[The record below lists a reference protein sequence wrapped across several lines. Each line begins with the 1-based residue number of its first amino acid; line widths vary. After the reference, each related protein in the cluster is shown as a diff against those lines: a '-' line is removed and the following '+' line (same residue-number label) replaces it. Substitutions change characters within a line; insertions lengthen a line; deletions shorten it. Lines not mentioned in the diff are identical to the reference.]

1 VPELPEVEAV
11 ARSLHPLVAG
21 KTILC
26 VRVLHAIA
34 VKPQSAA
41 HLKRVVQGRR
51 VEGVERRG
59 KYLLLRLDRGW
70 VVLHFRLDGQLVWF
84 DSRRV
89 AGHIDVTFEFSHGT
103 LGFVDRRHFGRVQYL
118 AHAED
123 SRGIGSL
130 GVDALSPAFTER
142 KLEELAGKA
151 RGPLK
156 LFLLDQ
162 ARIAGLGNIYSS
174 ESLWRAR
181 LDPRRHA
188 NRLSRAELRRLHNSI
203 VYVLRAALECCTHPA
218 PNFRDAEWW
227 FQGLERIMRV
237 YQLEG
242 RPCRRCGKKIKRIEQ
257 GGRSTFFCPRCQ
269 R

>member
-11 ARSLHPLVAG
+11 ARSLRPLVASR
-21 KTILC
+21 TIQR

-41 HLKRVVQGRR
+41 HLKRAVEGQR
-51 VEGVERRG
+51 VEAVERRG
-59 KYLLLRLDRGW
+59 KYFLLRMDHGW

-84 DSRRV
+84 DSGRV
-89 AGHIDVTFEFSHGT
+89 TGHIDVALEFSHGT
-103 LGFVDRRHFGRVQYL
+103 LGFVDQRHFGRVQYL
-118 AHAED
+118 ARVED
-123 SRGIGSL
+123 SGGISAL
-130 GVDALSPAFTER
+130 GMDALSPAFTPR
-142 KLEELAGKA
+142 KLEELAAEA
-151 RGPLK
+151 RRPLK

-181 LDPRRHA
+181 LDPRRHT
-188 NRLSRAELRRLHNSI
+188 NRLTAAELRRLHNSI

-227 FQGLERIMRV
+227 FEGLERILRV

-257 GGRSTFFCPRCQ
+257 GGRSTFFCPQCQ
-269 R
+269 G